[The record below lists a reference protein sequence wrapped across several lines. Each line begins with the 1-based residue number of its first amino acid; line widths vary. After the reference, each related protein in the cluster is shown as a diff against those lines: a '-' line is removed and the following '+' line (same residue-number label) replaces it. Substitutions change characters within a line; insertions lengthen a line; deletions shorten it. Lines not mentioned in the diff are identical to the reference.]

1 MGVICMRVEMFALI
15 VYFVNMAEDNKLD
28 ISGAFEI
35 DPMFACKP
43 SMPWGVIALVVVL
56 VLVLMFMFTRE
67 GVCGGK
73 DQLCPCDGN
82 ETMQPG
88 RARAPPRVE
97 AEPIPLPGKGQVF
110 PRKSAEDN
118 LSKVAMGY

>member
-1 MGVICMRVEMFALI
+1 M
-15 VYFVNMAEDNKLD
+15 EDNQLD

-35 DPMFACKP
+35 DPMFECAPKT
-43 SMPWGVIALVVVL
+43 PWGLIALVIVAVL
-56 VLVLMFMFTRE
+56 LLIYLSTRE

-88 RARAPPRVE
+88 RARAPPRKD
-97 AEPIPLPGKGQVF
+97 ADPIPLPGKGQVF